1 MASIARMRN
10 LGPTSE
16 AMLKSVG
23 IKTANDVIK
32 IGEIE
37 AFVQLK
43 LFGYNVNNNMLWA
56 LHGAIHDCDWRDID
70 KPTKDKLLAQVDEET
85 TE

>member
-1 MASIARMRN
+1 MTNIARMRN

-23 IKTANDVIK
+23 LKTANDVIK
-32 IGEIE
+32 VGEIE

-70 KPTKDKLLAQVDEET
+70 KATKTKLLKMVDEEAT
-85 TE
+85 Q